1 MFLLIKNSTLPE
13 FFFKNPSITLTSV
26 DFPPPFLPKMAT
38 FSPFIISKL
47 ISERMISLL
56 YLKFKFLTLIS
67 FSWELF
73 IYILSVII
81 VSVISVSEVFSQ
93 DNLQIDLSFQIHFP
107 CQR

>member
-1 MFLLIKNSTLPE
+1 
-13 FFFKNPSITLTSV
+13 
-26 DFPPPFLPKMAT
+26 MAT

-73 IYILSVII
+73 ICILSVII